1 MPTSRK
7 LVVQHSVTPQEQVSF
22 TGGQRWYLDSDVR
35 KKLGSVIELKADS
48 QCNVGSSVATF
59 GLEYTVASTVDFV
72 YIKNT
77 TPSGDD
83 GTLLVSLDNGDD
95 GYPIVLTAQEAF
107 ATTLDKTVAHV
118 KLKSVSGSVN
128 YETLFGEM

>member
-22 TGGQRWYLDSDVR
+22 TGGQRWYLDSDIR
-35 KKLGSVIELKADS
+35 KKLGSVIELKADT

-77 TPSGDD
+77 
-83 GTLLVSLDNGDD
+83 GTDSVDLFITLDNSVYAMVLSD
-95 GYPIVLTAQEAF
+95 GEAF
-107 ATTLDKTVAHV
+107 ASEISTSANVRVKT
-118 KLKSVSGSVN
+118 SSGTSTIEHFV
-128 YETLFGEM
+128 ET